1 MDLSVIMIMVRLPAF
16 ENAGLWLTNGAAFLF
31 TPNIPFMSKP
41 KRRAPFF
48 GLQDR
53 MPVVLALL
61 LGFQHC
67 KYIFSITASG
77 DVLLSTLADSQ

>member
-1 MDLSVIMIMVRLPAF
+1 MRGGVAD
-16 ENAGLWLTNGAAFLF
+16 GAAFLF

-61 LGFQHC
+61 LGFQH
-67 KYIFSITASG
+67 
-77 DVLLSTLADSQ
+77 D